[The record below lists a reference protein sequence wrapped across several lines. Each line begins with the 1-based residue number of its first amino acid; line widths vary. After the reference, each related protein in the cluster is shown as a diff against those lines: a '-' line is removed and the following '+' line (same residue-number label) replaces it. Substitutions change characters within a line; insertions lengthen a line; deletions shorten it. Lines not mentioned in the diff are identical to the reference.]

1 LHAVMEPVA
10 IATASSISSNLA
22 FMACLL

>member
-10 IATASSISSNLA
+10 IATVSNASSNLA
-22 FMACLL
+22 FIACLP